1 MRSPDDDQMTPE
13 IAGALL
19 AIDATLDGDAV
30 DPEYAGLAELAL
42 ILRRDPPEPRPEFAV
57 ALDERVQRRF
67 ARPSAPPRPR
77 GRRWRW
83 LVAPGAAA
91 AAAIA
96 GVAVVIVVAGGN
108 GGISSS
114 GGSFSSS
121 SAAAATA
128 VSRSAS
134 AAPAPAA
141 RTQKAAAPH
150 ATDRPAFSA
159 APGTSSGSSGSSGSL
174 GSSGSAAAGSAATAG
189 ASTTAPAPVP
199 SGTRQIVQSAQIQ
212 LAAAPSRID
221 DVAQQVFDVI
231 GSEKGIV
238 DSSNVTA
245 TGNTDGNASFQLSVP
260 SANLSATLTALSRL
274 RGANVVSRTDATAD
288 ITGQVGGAG
297 ERLAVARAL
306 RRSLLTQLAAAT
318 TTQQV
323 DSIRLQLRS
332 ADASINSDLSTLRG
346 LQRQVA
352 YSRIALTIQAA
363 ARPAP
368 APATGSSFTI
378 GRAAHD
384 AGRVLV
390 VVAGV
395 GLIVLAVLVPVG
407 LVAALAAWVAIAVR
421 RRRREQALDLV

>member
-77 GRRWRW
+77 PRGRRWRW

-128 VSRSAS
+128 VSRPAS

-150 ATDRPAFSA
+150 ATHRPAFSA
-159 APGTSSGSSGSSGSL
+159 APGTSSSS

-274 RGANVVSRTDATAD
+274 REANVVSRTDATAD

>member
-274 RGANVVSRTDATAD
+274 REANVVSRTDATAD

>member
-19 AIDATLDGDAV
+19 AIDATLDGEAV

-42 ILRRDPPEPRPEFAV
+42 ILRRDLPEPRPEFAV

-67 ARPSAPPRPR
+67 AAPAAARPPRR
-77 GRRWRW
+77 RRWRR
-83 LVAPGAAA
+83 LLAPGAAA
-91 AAAIA
+91 AAAVA
-96 GVAVVIVVAGGN
+96 GVAAVIVVAAGSGGVL
-108 GGISSS
+108 SS
-114 GGSFSSS
+114 GAPRTASTAAGSSTVSSSS
-121 SAAAATA
+121 SAAAFGASGAPAAAAHRTKTGA
-128 VSRSAS
+128 LAGAGSVPRSAS
-134 AAPAPAA
+134 ASSSTSASASPGTSANAPAPI
-141 RTQKAAAPH
+141 
-150 ATDRPAFSA
+150 
-159 APGTSSGSSGSSGSL
+159 
-174 GSSGSAAAGSAATAG
+174 
-189 ASTTAPAPVP
+189 P
-199 SGTRQIVQSAQIQ
+199 SGNRQIVQSAQIQ
-212 LAAAPSRID
+212 LSTAPRRVD

-231 GSEKGIV
+231 GSERGIV
-238 DSSNVTA
+238 NSSSVTA
-245 TGNTDGNASFQLSVP
+245 NQNISGTASFQLSVP
-260 SANLSATLTALSRL
+260 SANLGATMTALSRL

-306 RRSLLTQLAAAT
+306 RRSLLGQLAAAT

-323 DSIRLQLRS
+323 DSIRLQLRG

-363 ARPAP
+363 TPPAP
-368 APATGSSFTI
+368 ARSQGSSFTI

-384 AGRVLV
+384 AGRVLI
-390 VVAGV
+390 VVAGI

-421 RRRREQALDLV
+421 RRRREHALDLV

>member
-77 GRRWRW
+77 PRGRRWRW

-108 GGISSS
+108 GGNSSS

-159 APGTSSGSSGSSGSL
+159 APGTSSSSGSSGSL
-174 GSSGSAAAGSAATAG
+174 GSAAAGSAATAG

-260 SANLSATLTALSRL
+260 SANLSATLTVLSRL

-421 RRRREQALDLV
+421 RRRREHALDLV

>member
-19 AIDATLDGDAV
+19 AIDATLDGEAV

-159 APGTSSGSSGSSGSL
+159 APGTSSSS

-274 RGANVVSRTDATAD
+274 REANVVSRTDATAD